1 MKAAEFADAQ
11 RFLLAHAAR
20 LRAYLHMMLGNL
32 HDAEDV
38 LQETFASF
46 LEKGPA
52 PSEHASRWL
61 FTVSRN
67 HALTLRRTQ
76 LRRIDREQAAAT
88 LAASSSDAA
97 GADPAAI
104 ANDRDAID
112 HLGKCLARLDEEC
125 ADRVPA
131 VCGGAI
137 AFRDRRASA
146 RAEIDRR
153 VAMPA
158 GAGGAQSPF
167 SWGCGMTADPR
178 ETQAAKCHTEG
189 QAATDPATTP
199 AFEQMS
205 HTIDTLQAW
214 KRSHES
220 LPCRRSRRRCRP
232 LGMRIFAMAAAA
244 MLIGCVSIAIWGI
257 VTSTQVVITT
267 PPRPPGPPSPWN
279 NPAAHAPL
287 PDQSVRVA
295 FSTSDDSGKGRFGA
309 PPDSTGAPRAV
320 WRASGGSGPGRRR
333 SSGPFAGA

>member
-112 HLGKCLARLDEEC
+112 HLGKCLARLDEELREIVYLRFAEELSLSEIAERLHAPKSTVALRC
-125 ADRVPA
+125 QQGLVELNRHFH
-131 VCGGAI
+131 GGA
-137 AFRDRRASA
+137 A
-146 RAEIDRR
+146 
-153 VAMPA
+153 
-158 GAGGAQSPF
+158 
-167 SWGCGMTADPR
+167 
-178 ETQAAKCHTEG
+178 
-189 QAATDPATTP
+189 
-199 AFEQMS
+199 
-205 HTIDTLQAW
+205 
-214 KRSHES
+214 
-220 LPCRRSRRRCRP
+220 
-232 LGMRIFAMAAAA
+232 
-244 MLIGCVSIAIWGI
+244 
-257 VTSTQVVITT
+257 
-267 PPRPPGPPSPWN
+267 
-279 NPAAHAPL
+279 
-287 PDQSVRVA
+287 
-295 FSTSDDSGKGRFGA
+295 
-309 PPDSTGAPRAV
+309 
-320 WRASGGSGPGRRR
+320 
-333 SSGPFAGA
+333 